1 MKKSTKT
8 ELEILVSIED
18 KMDRLLI
25 VSALAGLEKQEKI
38 RFLKSYKGKLSKR
51 ELESLT
57 GIDRR
62 GF

>member
-51 ELESLT
+51 GYLT
-57 GIDRR
+57 
-62 GF
+62 